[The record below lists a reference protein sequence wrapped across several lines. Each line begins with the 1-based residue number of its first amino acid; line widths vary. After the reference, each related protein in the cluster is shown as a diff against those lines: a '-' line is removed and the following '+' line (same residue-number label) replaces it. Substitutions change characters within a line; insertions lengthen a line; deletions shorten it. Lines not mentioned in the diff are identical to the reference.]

1 MMRGA
6 LERANVEPARVGY
19 INAHGTSTPLGDA
32 AETKAIKDVFGDH
45 AYKLAVSSTK
55 SMMGHTFGAAG
66 AIEAIMCVLALRD
79 GILPP
84 TINYREPDPDCDLDY
99 VPNTRAADAGRRRAV
114 ERDGARRPQRLRAP
128 RPRGV
133 KVQLVRNATL
143 LLDSSHGR
151 ILVDPM
157 LRAAGTSPPIE
168 NTPNPKPNP
177 LVELPMP
184 AEDVLAGVDLCIVT
198 HLHRDHF
205 DDLVPLD
212 LPILTQPES
221 ADELRSRGHT
231 NVTTHHPDIPMT
243 RGQHGTGEIGRALG
257 PVSGWVVDGVYIAG
271 DTILCDE
278 VREARERYE
287 PRATI
292 VNGGGARFLE
302 GDPIVMTAAEVA
314 QLDGTVVVV
323 HLEAINHCLEPR
335 SAYTGAIVPLD
346 GEVLDL

>member
-1 MMRGA
+1 M
-6 LERANVEPARVGY
+6 
-19 INAHGTSTPLGDA
+19 
-32 AETKAIKDVFGDH
+32 
-45 AYKLAVSSTK
+45 
-55 SMMGHTFGAAG
+55 
-66 AIEAIMCVLALRD
+66 
-79 GILPP
+79 
-84 TINYREPDPDCDLDY
+84 
-99 VPNTRAADAGRRRAV
+99 
-114 ERDGARRPQRLRAP
+114 
-128 RPRGV
+128 
-133 KVQLVRNATL
+133 KVRLVRHATL
-143 LLDSSHGR
+143 LLESSLGR

-177 LVELPMP
+177 LVELPIP
-184 AEDVLAGVDLCIVT
+184 AEEVLEGVDLCIVT

-231 NVTTHHPDIPMT
+231 SVATHHREIPMT

-278 VREARERYE
+278 VHEARDRYR

-335 SAYTGAIVPLD
+335 SAYTGAIVPSD
-346 GEVLDL
+346 GEVLEL

>member
-1 MMRGA
+1 M
-6 LERANVEPARVGY
+6 N
-19 INAHGTSTPLGDA
+19 
-32 AETKAIKDVFGDH
+32 
-45 AYKLAVSSTK
+45 
-55 SMMGHTFGAAG
+55 
-66 AIEAIMCVLALRD
+66 
-79 GILPP
+79 
-84 TINYREPDPDCDLDY
+84 
-99 VPNTRAADAGRRRAV
+99 
-114 ERDGARRPQRLRAP
+114 
-128 RPRGV
+128 
-133 KVQLVRNATL
+133 VQLIRNATL

-168 NTPNPKPNP
+168 NTPNPRPNP
-177 LVELPMP
+177 LVELPIP
-184 AEDVLAGVDLCIVT
+184 AEDVLDGVDLCIVT
-198 HLHRDHF
+198 HLHLDHF
-205 DDLVPLD
+205 DDLIPLD

-221 ADELRSRGHT
+221 ADELRRRGHT
-231 NVTTHHPDIPMT
+231 HDTTHPPDIPMT
-243 RGQHGTGEIGRALG
+243 RGQHGTGDIGRALG
-257 PVSGWVVDGVYIAG
+257 PVSGFVVDGVYIAG

-278 VREARERYE
+278 VHEARERHQ